1 MLKYEIEELIN
12 NYANLKISRKKLI
25 NQISFEEY
33 VKYSSKINKA
43 EEYRSM
49 TVKDRNL

>member
-12 NYANLKISRKKLI
+12 DYANLKISRKKLI

-33 VKYSSKINKA
+33 VKYSSKRKVCD
-43 EEYRSM
+43 ES
-49 TVKDRNL
+49 